1 MGYRS
6 EVTIAMPK
14 ELVEDFEMETTQIAK
29 QFLFFT
35 HQDTW
40 WDHKV
45 ENVSDTHTYYE
56 LNSWKFY
63 DSYTDVKLLRKLCTA
78 YNRMI
83 EVLDSGNV
91 VAILRVGEEAGD
103 IEDYYS
109 NAYKCGMATATEII
123 YV

>member
-29 QFLFFT
+29 QFT

-63 DSYTDVKLLRKLCTA
+63 NSYTDVKLLRKLCTA

-103 IEDYYS
+103 IEDYYN
-109 NAYKCGMATATEII
+109 NAYDCGLETNTEI
-123 YV
+123 